1 MSTVQ
6 WESNYEN
13 LEWASDGPVLQV
25 EICQRKRSH
34 IEPVVFMML
43 LNYRFA
49 LQVHRVLRWMDLNAH
64 TGLICTKTPI
74 KLKVSYSFR
83 LVYLVKKATYTY
95 DDHILSA

>member
-1 MSTVQ
+1 
-6 WESNYEN
+6 
-13 LEWASDGPVLQV
+13 
-25 EICQRKRSH
+25 
-34 IEPVVFMML
+34 
-43 LNYRFA
+43 
-49 LQVHRVLRWMDLNAH
+49 MDLNAH